1 MTITITIYLQVL
13 ILQLVARTISSL
25 TKYNILHFNFKGRV
39 INLVFGAFSAYFL
52 YLCTNSNDFW
62 HIYSM
67 YKIKKIPQTTFL
79 ILRFYGFRRFSGGFC
94 RHNGSQKIAPFPY
107 MIQRPFRTLSAQK

>member
-1 MTITITIYLQVL
+1 MSKLPKMVL
-13 ILQLVARTISSL
+13 KGT
-25 TKYNILHFNFKGRV
+25 KGRV

-67 YKIKKIPQTTFL
+67 YKIKKIPQTTFFDFAV
-79 ILRFYGFRRFSGGFC
+79 LRFSAVFGGFRRFSGGFC

>member
-1 MTITITIYLQVL
+1 MN
-13 ILQLVARTISSL
+13 A
-25 TKYNILHFNFKGRV
+25 KGRV

-67 YKIKKIPQTTFL
+67 YKIKKIPQTTFFDFAV
-79 ILRFYGFRRFSGGFC
+79 LRFSAVFGGFPAVSADTMGLK
-94 RHNGSQKIAPFPY
+94 RLPLFP
-107 MIQRPFRTLSAQK
+107 T

>member
-1 MTITITIYLQVL
+1 MSKLPKMVL
-13 ILQLVARTISSL
+13 KGT
-25 TKYNILHFNFKGRV
+25 KGRV

-67 YKIKKIPQTTFL
+67 YKIKKIPQTTFFDFAV
-79 ILRFYGFRRFSGGFC
+79 LRFSAVFRRFLPTQWVSKDC
-94 RHNGSQKIAPFPY
+94 PFSLHDTET
-107 MIQRPFRTLSAQK
+107 F